1 MSKTIY
7 ITPGPTQTFPGFEDF
22 LQDAISNDVC
32 SISHRSPAYVDIHK
46 KAVENLQEIANLP
59 AGFETYFLG
68 SATESWE
75 RIFSNCVSK
84 TSTHF
89 VNGSFSKKFHQY
101 GLAENVDAQKIE
113 VDFGKG
119 FDKAHQE
126 LIKPNSELIALTHNE
141 TSSGVQ
147 TNEQFIHQVA
157 DKNPK
162 SLIAV
167 DMVSSFPYPQLDFK
181 KVDTA
186 LFSVQKCMGLPAGL
200 GVWFV
205 NDKCREKYEELTSA
219 GHSAGSHH
227 TIKELSGKAQGFQ
240 TPSTPNVLGIYLLS
254 RVTEVML
261 KKGIENIRKETE
273 EKYAFL
279 SESVKNIDFLD
290 FAVENEEHRSRT
302 VVVAKTSIT
311 PKDINAKLASKDLFI
326 GAGYGNH
333 KTDQIRIANFPA
345 IDLKTMEK
353 LVSQLKAL

>member
-22 LQDAISNDVC
+22 LQDAISHDVC
-32 SISHRSPAYVDIHK
+32 SISHRSAAYVDIHK

-59 AGFETYFLG
+59 SGFETYFLG

-84 TSTHF
+84 TSAHF

-101 GLAENVDAQKIE
+101 GVAEGVEAQKIE

-119 FDKAHQE
+119 FHASHQE
-126 LIKPNSELIALTHNE
+126 EIKANTELIALTHNE

-147 TNEQFIHQVA
+147 TPEKFIHEVA
-157 DKNPK
+157 DKNPN

-167 DMVSSFPYPQLDFK
+167 DMVSSFPYPELDYK

-205 NDKCREKYEELTSA
+205 NDKCRNKYEELINA
-219 GHSAGSHH
+219 GHAAGSHH
-227 TIKELSGKAQGFQ
+227 TINELSGKAQSFQ

-254 RVTEVML
+254 RVTDLML
-261 KKGIENIRKETE
+261 KKGIENIRRETE

-279 SESVKNIDFLD
+279 TESIKEIGFLD
-290 FAVENEEHRSRT
+290 FAVEIEEHRSRT
-302 VVVAKTSIT
+302 VVVAKTDIT
-311 PKDINAKLASKDLFI
+311 PKEINAKLAPNDLFI

-345 IDLKTMEK
+345 INLQTMEK
-353 LVSQLKAL
+353 LVSSLKSL